1 MSAKNKPGK
10 EHNETQLN
18 TLDNQLILI
27 DATDEDPKTL
37 FYHKVRLMQ
46 LYKER

>member
-1 MSAKNKPGK
+1 MSAENKPGK

-27 DATDEDPKTL
+27 DATDEDPKDIVL
-37 FYHKVRLMQ
+37 SQ
-46 LYKER
+46 S